1 MRYGDKNYLLCSL
14 CKDSQW
20 QVPLDLNFQEGTK
33 IAFSSKGEGR
43 IHLTGYLIM
52 DEDADFE
59 ESLNPFD
66 NTVEVEEKTDNKLS
80 KRKAIGSPNGK
91 QKSKRLKK
99 FEDGN
104 SSNDDDDSE
113 EDESEDDSEDSEV
126 DHLLD
131 DDDDDDDDSDDSDEE
146 EEDSEEDEEDEEED
160 KKDGDIS
167 KVQKQKN
174 TMKLQ
179 QQEKMKK
186 QIREQQQEKIKK
198 QIQEQHQ
205 KKNKHKLIN
214 GEKIKQQ
221 EQQSNQQKKN
231 KTEKQIGQPIV
242 LKEGEKRVLKGGL
255 IVEEKKLGKGGM
267 VENRTQVI
275 LHISGHLK
283 NGKSI
288 NMLPQGDT
296 FKFTTGGK
304 GVIQGFNIG
313 VMGMKVGGKR
323 RLVIPPNMAY
333 V

>member
-43 IHLTGYLIM
+43 IHLTGYLIA

-99 FEDGN
+99 FEDGS

-126 DHLLD
+126 DRLLN
-131 DDDDDDDDSDDSDEE
+131 DDDDDDDSDDSDEE
-146 EEDSEEDEEDEEED
+146 EKDSEEDEEDEEDEEED

-186 QIREQQQEKIKK
+186 QI
-198 QIQEQHQ
+198 QEQRQ

-221 EQQSNQQKKN
+221 EQQSNQQKKS
-231 KTEKQIGQPIV
+231 KTEKQVGQLIV

-255 IVEEKKLGKGGM
+255 GVEEKKLGKGRL
-267 VENRTQVI
+267 VENGTQVV

-288 NMLPQGDT
+288 NVLPEGDT
-296 FKFTTGGK
+296 FKFKAGGK
-304 GVIQGFNIG
+304 QVIKGFDIG

>member
-14 CKDSQW
+14 RKDSQW

-59 ESLNPFD
+59 ESLNPF
-66 NTVEVEEKTDNKLS
+66 NKTVEVEEKTDNKLS

-99 FEDGN
+99 FEDG
-104 SSNDDDDSE
+104 SSSDDDYSVDDDSE

-126 DHLLD
+126 DRSL
-131 DDDDDDDDSDDSDEE
+131 DDDDDDSDDSDE
-146 EEDSEEDEEDEEED
+146 DEEDEEDEEEEED
-160 KKDGDIS
+160 KEDGDIS

-179 QQEKMKK
+179 QQEKIKK
-186 QIREQQQEKIKK
+186 QIREQQQEKMKK

-205 KKNKHKLIN
+205 KKNKYKLIN

-221 EQQSNQQKKN
+221 EQQSNQQKKS
-231 KTEKQIGQPIV
+231 KTEKQVEQPIV
-242 LKEGEKRVLKGGL
+242 LKEGEKRVLRGGL
-255 IVEEKKLGKGGM
+255 IVEEKKLGKGGL
-267 VENRTQVI
+267 VENGTQVV

-288 NMLPQGDT
+288 NTSPEGDT
-296 FKFTTGGK
+296 FKFKAGDKQVIK
-304 GVIQGFNIG
+304 GFDIG